1 MPCIRKSLLTE
12 YENNHIGLIKR
23 RNGKIHGLDYL
34 DQFFGNMLVK
44 NITSPLLREFIAKLQ
59 SRELQR
65 IVRENNPKEKRAVKP
80 MGNGTINRVLALL
93 RKAMNIARK
102 DGLIHAVPYFPMLR
116 EDNVRTGFVET
127 DQFKTILSHLPE
139 HLHPLMIFLY
149 RTGCR
154 VGAALQITWEMV
166 SGDATTMTLPAKIV
180 KNKEPITL
188 ALTAELTAVLKKQFR
203 QTGQPVFDA
212 TNLRREW
219 ASATVAAKCP
229 ELLIHD
235 LRRSGARNLVNAGV
249 PETVAMKIGGWK
261 TRSVFIRYAIVATK
275 DIQNAMN
282 ALEKNDG
289 TLMEPDAR
297 LAQR

>member
-1 MPCIRKSLLTE
+1 
-12 YENNHIGLIKR
+12 
-23 RNGKIHGLDYL
+23 
-34 DQFFGNMLVK
+34 
-44 NITSPLLREFIAKLQ
+44 
-59 SRELQR
+59 
-65 IVRENNPKEKRAVKP
+65 
-80 MGNGTINRVLALL
+80 
-93 RKAMNIARK
+93 
-102 DGLIHAVPYFPMLR
+102 
-116 EDNVRTGFVET
+116 
-127 DQFKTILSHLPE
+127 
-139 HLHPLMIFLY
+139 MIFLY

-235 LRRSGARNLVNAGV
+235 LRRAGARNLVNAGV
-249 PETVAMKIGGWK
+249 PETVAMKIGG
-261 TRSVFIRYAIVATK
+261 
-275 DIQNAMN
+275 
-282 ALEKNDG
+282 
-289 TLMEPDAR
+289 
-297 LAQR
+297 

>member
-1 MPCIRKSLLTE
+1 MTGRSRILL
-12 YENNHIGLIKR
+12 K
-23 RNGKIHGLDYL
+23 
-34 DQFFGNMLVK
+34 
-44 NITSPLLREFIAKLQ
+44 
-59 SRELQR
+59 
-65 IVRENNPKEKRAVKP
+65 
-80 MGNGTINRVLALL
+80 
-93 RKAMNIARK
+93 
-102 DGLIHAVPYFPMLR
+102 
-116 EDNVRTGFVET
+116 
-127 DQFKTILSHLPE
+127 
-139 HLHPLMIFLY
+139 
-149 RTGCR
+149 
-154 VGAALQITWEMV
+154 
-166 SGDATTMTLPAKIV
+166 
-180 KNKEPITL
+180 
-188 ALTAELTAVLKKQFR
+188 LTAQLRDGVGFLSSSD
-203 QTGQPVFDA
+203 GQPVFDA

-289 TLMEPDAR
+289 TLMEPDAK